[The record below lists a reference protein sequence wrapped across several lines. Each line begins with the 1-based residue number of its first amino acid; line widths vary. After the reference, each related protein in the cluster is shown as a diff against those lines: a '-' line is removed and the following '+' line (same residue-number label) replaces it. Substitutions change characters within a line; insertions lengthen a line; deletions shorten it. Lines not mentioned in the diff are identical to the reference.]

1 MTTDITTQVKNYKG
15 KNSFI
20 LKMKDAVSKYGSLTV
35 NQRSAV
41 EKIFNNPVEA
51 KSVEMSDEMKKI
63 ASYEGPNSFVIDLK
77 NKLNQYGKLSE
88 KQISAG
94 LKQIEKDEN
103 KTVIRKVNVPA
114 IGDTI
119 KVGRKIGQQL
129 KEQYG
134 LNFNPILL
142 DITKVL
148 SFSAKAV
155 KFSGKMT
162 VKRGDVCVC
171 CAKTLTDEFSMLTK
185 WVRRV
190 QNIWVLSTLQTQV
203 RRISSVKSTFV
214 ALKRSV
220 RWNFGFQILK
230 SSLGRVTPM
239 FYKKCHTFG
248 LNKKNVGFVHYRTDP
263 AHLV

>member
-1 MTTDITTQVKNYKG
+1 MTTDITAQVKNYNG

-20 LKMKDAVSKYGSLTV
+20 LKMKDAISKYGSLTV
-35 NQRSAV
+35 NQKSAV
-41 EKIFNNPVEA
+41 EKIFKNVDEV
-51 KSVEMSDEMKKI
+51 KSVEMTEDLKKI
-63 ASYEGPNSFVIDLK
+63 ASYDGPNSFVLDIK
-77 NKLNQYGKLSE
+77 NKLTQYGKLSE

-94 LKQIEKDEN
+94 LKQIDKEQN
-103 KTVIRKVNVPA
+103 KTVVRKVNVPA

-129 KEQYG
+129 KEKYG

-185 WVRRV
+185 MGKTCAKHMGVEYITDASQADKFREEYLRRV
-190 QNIWVLSTLQTQV
+190 EEIGEMEFWVPNSQIKSWEGDTNVLQKM
-203 RRISSVKSTFV
+203 S
-214 ALKRSV
+214 
-220 RWNFGFQILK
+220 
-230 SSLGRVTPM
+230 
-239 FYKKCHTFG
+239 
-248 LNKKNVGFVHYRTDP
+248 
-263 AHLV
+263 HLWFK